1 MHKDTACR
9 MLVMGSAMLALPAFG
24 DVPYG
29 CMPYPESTQFADVTG
44 DGRADAIVVNSAGIT
59 VRRSSGTGFLPNE
72 TWTSNPYYG
81 SLGLAPVY
89 FADVT
94 GDGRADAIVVNPSG
108 VTVRPS
114 NGSLFLPNELWTS
127 QIGNG
132 DKGIFFADVDGD
144 GKADEIVV
152 NSVTGISVGLSTGSA
167 FQPLKSWNTGPYY
180 GTVGIG
186 AYGDPSANWGG
197 GAETTIAFA
206 DVNGDGRADAIV
218 VNSNGITV
226 RLSTGAGFL
235 PNQLWTTDYGPGCIV
250 SFADVNGDGRADAIY
265 NCAQGTYVRLNTGQ
279 SNPFP
284 PFNWG
289 FSSVPTIWTNGP
301 YFGNIGTYYA
311 DVTGD
316 HKADAISLNFSGID
330 VRRSNGSL
338 FLPSDIP
345 SWAGSFYGDARYVCI
360 G

>member
-1 MHKDTACR
+1 MRKETACR
-9 MLVMGSAMLALPAFG
+9 MLMMGTALVGLPAIG
-24 DVPYG
+24 AVPNG
-29 CMPYPESTQFADVTG
+29 CWPNLGSTQFADVTG

-72 TWTSNPYYG
+72 SWTSNPYYG

-94 GDGRADAIVVNPSG
+94 GDGRADAIVVNPAG

-114 NGSLFLPNELWTS
+114 NGSLFLPNEFWTA

-152 NSVTGISVGLSTGSA
+152 NSVTGISVGLSTGTA
-167 FQPLKSWNTGPYY
+167 FEPLKGWNTGPYY
-180 GTVGIG
+180 GTVAIG
-186 AYGDPSANWGG
+186 TYGDDGSSGFGG
-197 GAETTIAFA
+197 ETTIAFA

-218 VNSNGITV
+218 VNKNGITV
-226 RLSTGAGFL
+226 RLSTGSGFL
-235 PNQLWTTDYGPGCIV
+235 PNALWTSDYGPGCIV

-265 NCAQGTYVRLNTGQ
+265 NCAQGTYVRLNTGAI
-279 SNPFP
+279 PIP
-284 PFNWG
+284 PFTWG

-301 YFGNIGTYYA
+301 YLGNIGTYYA

-316 HKADAISLNFSGID
+316 HKADAISVNFSGID

-338 FLPSDIP
+338 FLPPDIP
-345 SWAGSFYGDARYVCI
+345 SWAGSYYGDAEYACI